1 MRKIRKKNF
10 RYLIFFLVF
19 IIVSILLAFLF
30 DGAIAQNIGVDYWQ
44 VVGEGFWLTLLAVL
58 LGSAAIMFALS
69 VIAQTGIFKGKGGF
83 LAFSIA
89 YAIMVV
95 VFGILIYI
103 VILMV

>member
-1 MRKIRKKNF
+1 MRKKNL

-44 VVGEGFWLTLLAVL
+44 VLLEGFWLTMLAVL
-58 LGSAAIMFALS
+58 LGSAAIMFALA
-69 VIAQTGIFKGKGGF
+69 VIAKTGIFKGKGGF

-95 VFGILIYI
+95 FFGILFYTI
-103 VILMV
+103 ILMV